1 MAKCVALLVTLVV
14 VLYCADS
21 TMVNAQYNRRP
32 GAAGVIVA
40 GGARPI
46 VAQPVAYRPPVL
58 YRRPVVVQ
66 KVIQPVVITRP
77 VPILAG

>member
-14 VLYCADS
+14 VLYCAS
-21 TMVNAQYNRRP
+21 VTMVSAQYNGRP
-32 GAAGVIVA
+32 GGAGGVYVA

-46 VAQPVAYRPPVL
+46 IAKPVPPVV